1 MTRSC
6 LFCAARRLM
15 YVGTLLLLSA
25 VGVRPAV
32 ASPIQINFA
41 ADAGYGVSVAGSFL
55 ADLSCCATNVS
66 ILVSGTLNES
76 FGGYDAYLSYP
87 ESGYFVFFG
96 SLGDELDFI
105 IALDNDGTPNGFYGG
120 YLSCN
125 DACLALKGGGMPYL
139 SFSGTY
145 TSSPTPEPSSLL
157 LLGTGLLGLG
167 PLLGRRLARA

>member
-55 ADLSCCATNVS
+55 ANLSCCATNVS
-66 ILVSGTLNES
+66 ILVSGALNES
-76 FGGYDAYLSYP
+76 FGTYDASLSYP

-105 IALDNDGTPNGFYGG
+105 IDLHDATPNGFYAG

-157 LLGTGLLGLG
+157 LVGTGLLGLG
-167 PLLGRRLARA
+167 PLLRGRLART